1 MTRLVSVV
9 SGQLQGVPG
18 VRNVTAH
25 MGRAIMSDKQTNMN
39 QGELWVSLDPSADYD
54 QTIASIRDVLADY
67 RGLSPEVLTYLQAR
81 LREELS
87 GTSESL
93 VVRVYGEDM
102 TIVKK
107 KADEIAQIIGRI
119 SGIAPSGVQVHAPTE
134 APTVEIEVD
143 IERARLHGLTP
154 GEVRRAASA
163 LVSGLEV
170 GSLFESQKVFDVVVY
185 GTPATRHSVTSL
197 QDLLI
202 DTPSGGHVMLKDV
215 ANVRIVPAV
224 TEIHRDAVA
233 RRIDVTASVNGRDLA
248 AVAADIE
255 EGLRQV
261 DFPLEYR
268 AELLGEYAVRQQ
280 AQQRV
285 LAFAIAG
292 GICIF
297 LLLQAYFRSWTLAS
311 LVFVSLPAALTGGV
325 VAILA
330 TGGGIVSFGSI
341 VGLIAVLGMAVRNT
355 LLLVGRYQYLEQQG
369 ETFGASLVARGTEE
383 RSGAILMS
391 AIATALAVSPFAFF
405 GNIAGLE
412 IAQPLAIAV
421 LGGLVSTTLL
431 TLAGVPAMSVVCGAV
446 EAEPDMELADDVTA
460 TAAA

>member
-1 MTRLVSVV
+1 
-9 SGQLQGVPG
+9 
-18 VRNVTAH
+18 
-25 MGRAIMSDKQTNMN
+25 
-39 QGELWVSLDPSADYD
+39 
-54 QTIASIRDVLADY
+54 
-67 RGLSPEVLTYLQAR
+67 
-81 LREELS
+81 
-87 GTSESL
+87 
-93 VVRVYGEDM
+93 
-102 TIVKK
+102 
-107 KADEIAQIIGRI
+107 
-119 SGIAPSGVQVHAPTE
+119 
-134 APTVEIEVD
+134 
-143 IERARLHGLTP
+143 
-154 GEVRRAASA
+154 
-163 LVSGLEV
+163 
-170 GSLFESQKVFDVVVY
+170 VVVY